1 MNKKH
6 VAINT
11 HLILCIVMLF
21 VFLGLSII
29 CAVENEIGLSIM
41 FGMFVLLP
49 IFVFVISPLY
59 FVFFDDRVEI
69 VYHFKQREVIKWGDI
84 RNISL
89 EGAWFHSLDGF
100 PHYVI
105 SYPRK
110 QKMYFFMESEISKTR
125 KTKKLFFKPEFPK
138 PLI

>member
-1 MNKKH
+1 
-6 VAINT
+6 
-11 HLILCIVMLF
+11 
-21 VFLGLSII
+21 
-29 CAVENEIGLSIM
+29 M

-49 IFVFVISPLY
+49 IFVFVISPMY
-59 FVFFDDRVEI
+59 FVFSDNCVEI

-89 EGAWFHSLDGF
+89 EGAWVHALDGF

-125 KTKKLFFKPEFPK
+125 KTKKLLEKYYK
-138 PLI
+138 KKII